1 MAQLKCYFQTQL
13 ETDIVILPEQLDGD
27 LEDHIFDNLREK
39 VEKKCV
45 EHGYVMRV
53 NRIIEHGKGFING
66 DILTVPIVF
75 KVKYDC
81 YFCSPVKNLEMVCM
95 INNLYP
101 GFLMAENG
109 PVKIIISYQN
119 IDLEKFAVDNN
130 HDLRY
135 KSSNDKLESGQFI
148 KVSIMTVQF
157 VLYEN
162 RIAALARL
170 VDTANKKEVEQYQKD
185 LSYTSSGATEAKEFI

>member
-13 ETDIVILPEQLDGD
+13 ETDIVVLPSQLDGD
-27 LEDHIFDNLREK
+27 LEEHILDNLRER

-53 NRIIEHGKGFING
+53 NRIIEHNKGFING

-81 YFCSPVKNLEMVCM
+81 YFCSPVKNLEMICS
-95 INNLYP
+95 IRKIYP

-109 PVKIIISYQN
+109 PVNIIISYQN
-119 IDLEKFAVDNN
+119 IDLEKFIVDNN
-130 HDLRY
+130 HELLY
-135 KSSNDKLESGQFI
+135 KQNNMKLETSQMI

-162 RIAALARL
+162 RIATLARL
-170 VDTANKKEVEQYQKD
+170 IDIANKKEIEQYDKD
-185 LSYTSSGATEAKEFI
+185 LNYVSNVTTESKEFI